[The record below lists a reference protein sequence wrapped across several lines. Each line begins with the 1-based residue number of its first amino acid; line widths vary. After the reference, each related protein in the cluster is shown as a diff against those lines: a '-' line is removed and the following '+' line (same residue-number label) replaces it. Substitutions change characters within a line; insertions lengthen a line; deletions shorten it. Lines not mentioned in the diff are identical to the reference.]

1 MVSAKSRGLYYELDH
16 PYLVDEYWSMSDQQ
30 RDHRLLP
37 CAAGRAFPF
46 YDFMNAITPTEK
58 KSPVVVVEDFPVLC
72 DGLKQLIS
80 SQPDLACVGVA
91 NDIASAKRLVEECK
105 PDLMVL
111 DLRLKGGDA
120 LTFIKTLRVECP
132 QVRVLVLSQYDEL
145 IFAERALRAGASG
158 YIMKESATEEVLRAM
173 RKVLAGELYFSERVA
188 EAIVQRTL
196 REKPD
201 GSRAGVERLSDREM
215 QVFQLLGGAYSPREI
230 AEQFQL
236 SRKTIETH
244 CEKIKHKL
252 SLFTAGE
259 LKRFARQWA
268 AENLTP
274 SEPWVVSSSQNGR
287 AGK

>member
-1 MVSAKSRGLYYELDH
+1 
-16 PYLVDEYWSMSDQQ
+16 
-30 RDHRLLP
+30 
-37 CAAGRAFPF
+37 
-46 YDFMNAITPTEK
+46 
-58 KSPVVVVEDFPVLC
+58 VVEDHPVLC
-72 DGLKQLIS
+72 DGLKQLIN
-80 SQPDLACVGVA
+80 SQPDLSCVGIA
-91 NDIASAKRLVEECK
+91 DDIPSAKRLVEECK
-105 PDLMVL
+105 PDLMIL

-120 LTFIKTLRVECP
+120 LDFIKTLRLESR

-158 YIMKESATEEVLRAM
+158 YIMKENTTDEVLRAV
-173 RKVLAGELYFSERVA
+173 RKVLAGDLYFSERVA

-196 REKPD
+196 RERPD

-215 QVFQLLGGAYSPREI
+215 QVFQLLGVAYSPREI
-230 AEQFQL
+230 AEQFHL

-268 AENLTP
+268 AENLTQ
-274 SEPWVVSSSQNGR
+274 SEPWIVSSSQNGR
-287 AGK
+287 SRK